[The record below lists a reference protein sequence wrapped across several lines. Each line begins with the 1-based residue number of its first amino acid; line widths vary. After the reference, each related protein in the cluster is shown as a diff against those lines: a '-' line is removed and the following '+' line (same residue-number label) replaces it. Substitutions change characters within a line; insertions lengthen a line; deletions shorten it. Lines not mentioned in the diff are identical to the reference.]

1 MVPKKF
7 LFMIF
12 ICYAILG
19 LCSPVVSSIWPEVAK
34 DIAVDT
40 SLLGVVVT
48 LNCVASGISSYFAY
62 KVRRKLGTNYTNVF
76 GLVFFAIGMVIFANL
91 KDYAM
96 VAIAMIILGL
106 GNGLVD
112 VNSNSYVVKAYDAKW
127 VSIMHSCWG
136 FAASVGPMIM
146 SAAIIYTSSYRNGFV
161 FILGI
166 IIITIITLLLLKKS
180 WIKERET
187 IDKEV
192 LALHSV
198 TEKESD
204 DSSIQDIFKEKGV
217 LKMLFCFTFSN
228 GSGCALMAWLAT
240 IVVTQKN
247 ISVVEGAAAVT
258 VYSIALMLGR
268 ISIGFV
274 AEKIGIKNII
284 KLFSFI
290 CAVSILLLFIPYKS
304 LILIYANSALAGFM
318 SGPLTPLLNVDI
330 KNEFD
335 KSLLSK
341 LISLGG
347 VFGLFGVASISALM
361 TVASRVIS
369 IHYIQIIPAIGF
381 LALFLLYSSVV
392 KIKQNDA
399 NI

>member
-1 MVPKKF
+1 MVSKRF

-40 SLLGVVVT
+40 SLLGIVVT
-48 LNCVASGISSYFAY
+48 LNCAASGVSSFFAY
-62 KVRRKLGTNYTNVF
+62 KVRRKLGTNYTNVL
-76 GLVFFAIGMVIFANL
+76 GLVFFAIGMVVFANL

-96 VAIAMIILGL
+96 VLIAMIILGL

-136 FAASVGPMIM
+136 LASSIGPLIM

-166 IIITIITLLLLKKS
+166 IIITIVILLLLKKS
-180 WIKERET
+180 WVKEKET

-198 TEKESD
+198 TEEESD
-204 DSSIQDIFKEKGV
+204 DSSVIDVLKEKGV

-284 KLFSFI
+284 KSFSFI
-290 CAVSILLLFIPYKS
+290 CAVSLLLLFIPYKS

-347 VFGLFGVASISALM
+347 VFGLLGVASISALM

-392 KIKQNDA
+392 KMKKA
-399 NI
+399 